1 MTVIK
6 KDEVQRA
13 LSAIAYTLVSCG
25 LRNTDEVVQKSQE
38 IYSNWCQIK
47 NIQIEQDQKQEKKGI
62 FQCPQCGVTFEPQYK
77 DNSTFECPTC
87 GKLFL

>member
-25 LRNTDEVVQKSQE
+25 LRNTDEVV
-38 IYSNWCQIK
+38 
-47 NIQIEQDQKQEKKGI
+47 
-62 FQCPQCGVTFEPQYK
+62 
-77 DNSTFECPTC
+77 
-87 GKLFL
+87 